1 MRYLLLHHES
11 ETDLAARP
19 AEEIESAVAFAARF
33 EDELAARSELEW
45 GEVLGSD
52 EAAVVVSPGGTV
64 EPAGIGSGSVPG
76 SVSGSASGSGSA
88 PLLRR
93 AWAIRVDD
101 EARARELAAD
111 LADGI
116 AARIELRECLSG
128 SQRP

>member
-1 MRYLLLHHES
+1 MRFLLLHHET
-11 ETDLAARP
+11 EEDLAARP
-19 AEEIESAVAFAARF
+19 AEEVESAVAFAARF

-45 GEVLGSD
+45 GEVLGAD
-52 EAAVVVSPGGTV
+52 EAAIVVSPGGSV
-64 EPAGIGSGSVPG
+64 EPASAGPGAVRTGSG
-76 SVSGSASGSGSA
+76 AGSA

-93 AWAIRVDD
+93 VWAVRVAD

-116 AARIELRECLSG
+116 AARIELRECLPA

>member
-1 MRYLLLHHES
+1 MRYLLLHHET
-11 ETDLAARP
+11 EADLAARSP
-19 AEEIESAVAFAARF
+19 DEVESAVAFAARF
-33 EDELAARSELEW
+33 EDELASRSELEW

-52 EAAVVVSPGGTV
+52 ESAVVVSPGGTID
-64 EPAGIGSGSVPG
+64 PAS
-76 SVSGSASGSGSA
+76 SASGSGSA

-93 AWAIRVDD
+93 VWAIRVED

-116 AARIELRECLSG
+116 AARIEVRECLSG

>member
-1 MRYLLLHHES
+1 MRYLLLHHET
-11 ETDLAARP
+11 EAELAARP

-33 EDELAARSELEW
+33 EDELASRSELEW

-52 EAAVVVSPGGTV
+52 ESAIVVSPGGTV
-64 EPAGIGSGSVPG
+64 EPASGVPG
-76 SVSGSASGSGSA
+76 SAGA

-93 AWAIRVDD
+93 VWAIRVDD

-116 AARIELRECLSG
+116 AARIEVRECLAG